1 MQKIKTTKIKEVEA
15 SLKLLATVP
24 IERHTVFYKTGA
36 GDYAEH
42 DQFLGVKTPVLR
54 QLAKKFSD
62 LTINEIQTL
71 LSSKYNE
78 ERLLALF
85 ILINRYQK
93 SNILDRNNIFNFYL
107 TNLQNVNN
115 WNLVDSSAH
124 YIIGAHLLDQA
135 QDKDL
140 LLKLAKSNILWER
153 RIAIV
158 ATWYFIRNNKL
169 EWTYKIAI
177 ILLSDN
183 HDLIHKSVGWMLRE
197 AGKKNQEQLK
207 VFLDKYSDLMPR
219 TMLRYSIEKLTKSDK
234 KKYLAK

>member
-1 MQKIKTTKIKEVEA
+1 MQKIKTNKIKEVEA
-15 SLKLLATVP
+15 NLKLHATVP

-85 ILINRYQK
+85 ILINQYKK
-93 SNILDRNNIFNFYL
+93 SNTQDRNNIFNFYL
-107 TNLQNVNN
+107 TNLQYVNN

-135 QDKDL
+135 QDKNL
-140 LLKLAKSNILWER
+140 LLKLAKSKLLWER

-169 EWTYKIAI
+169 ELTYEIAI
-177 ILLSDN
+177 ILLSDK
-183 HDLIHKSVGWMLRE
+183 HDLIHKAVGWMLRE
-197 AGKKNQEQLK
+197 AGKKNLVQLK
-207 VFLDKYSDLMPR
+207 KFLDQYSDVMPR
-219 TMLRYSIEKLTKSDK
+219 TMLRYSIEKLTESDK
-234 KKYLAK
+234 KKYLKK